1 MQQTRLKGPWPT
13 AKHSARADLIASQVV
28 PILLQQLGYLLY
40 VDSVVEGGGVTDLP
54 LVGGHLALQALNQVT
69 DGHTRWN
76 GVRVDDDV
84 RGDALARER
93 HVLDKPRSNQA
104 WTPQALLAFRTSVN
118 TMSATGTEKKG
129 QKDRFLRGQLTDQT
143 LHCHLQPRCV
153 HSNNL
158 LLWNPGAAYNNIYQF
173 QILVLRAD
181 PMDNHHEHILCLA
194 EALDCGQWQFQ
205 TSAFLILNTR
215 YSTPSLSVRPC

>member
-69 DGHTRWN
+69 NGHTRWN

-104 WTPQALLAFRTSVN
+104 WTPQALLAFRTSIN
-118 TMSATGTEKKG
+118 TMSAIGTEKKDRR
-129 QKDRFLRGQLTDQT
+129 KDFWEGNLQT
-143 LHCHLQPRCV
+143 RLCTSIFSLDAFTPTT
-153 HSNNL
+153 
-158 LLWNPGAAYNNIYQF
+158 YYF
-173 QILVLRAD
+173 EILVLPTTTFISSRFLFYALTLWTTTMSTSYVWQRLSTAD
-181 PMDNHHEHILCLA
+181 SESSRPVPF
-194 EALDCGQWQFQ
+194 W
-205 TSAFLILNTR
+205 
-215 YSTPSLSVRPC
+215 YSTHVTPHPVSVRPR